1 MNLSQPSSA
10 RCRVLA
16 TRCLGIRNLPTG
28 IALFT
33 ISLVISGCEREAVP
47 SAPAGLLAS
56 PQARQAGGAI
66 YAANCAICHGSNGDG
81 HGQRREGMNPP
92 PANLRL
98 PPWSDAKSAGKVF
111 LAIRSGVR

>member
-1 MNLSQPSSA
+1 
-10 RCRVLA
+10 
-16 TRCLGIRNLPTG
+16 
-28 IALFT
+28 
-33 ISLVISGCEREAVP
+33 VP

-81 HGQRREGMNPP
+81 HGERREGMNPP

-98 PPWSDAKSAGKVF
+98 PPWSDAKSAGKAF
-111 LAIRSGVR
+111 LAIRSGVRGTAMPAWPSLTDQQIWSVIAYIVSLNG